1 MGTDKLYQEIYAWN
15 QYPQGQLPWNQKLD
29 QGEKMVVPTLHM
41 EKRKMEKEVITLGVE
56 KSIIEREVL
65 TLGSERSKYEK

>member
-1 MGTDKLYQEIYAWN
+1 
-15 QYPQGQLPWNQKLD
+15 
-29 QGEKMVVPTLHM
+29 
-41 EKRKMEKEVITLGVE
+41 MEKEVITLGVE